1 LKIDIAG
8 DSGSRVWGTGRSRP
22 QWAQREALGLGAIAA
37 GLTAAAALSAVVLRW
52 FHLGKQSLWF
62 DEGYT
67 EFASSLSPTDIVRW
81 ARDSD
86 FAPPLFLFLQHYW
99 GALFGNSEYALRAL
113 SAFFGTLSL
122 PVFYL
127 LAKKVLKDNMAV
139 ALAMWL
145 FAFSMMQ
152 VWYSQEARSYALL
165 SFLALVGLYALVLFL
180 ERRSVALFAS
190 IVLSVAASLYTHN
203 MMSFYLLALNVTW
216 LIYPSERAWMQRV
229 RELLLADT
237 LAVVLYLP
245 WVPTLLTQVGHFS
258 QVSTWPPK
266 PTVSHLWAS
275 LRVIAGFNLDYL
287 QDLAVR
293 FLPLSAHTAWVCVV
307 GGVSLLCAALMAGG
321 LWRVSRLDRSAH
333 VSLLLYCLLPI
344 LVVFVYSRIATSV
357 FIERVFINSSAVV
370 PIVFAYPLTVQKGP
384 KGRIFYGVLGIV
396 LGATTALSGF
406 GYLRYEQKEDWRG
419 ATSSLHRIPEKNR
432 MILFISKTSEILFD
446 YYARRS
452 PAMAPS
458 VEKAGFPV
466 SFYER
471 FPPPPRKI
479 IDARDINRLKL
490 AVESTKYS
498 EIDLVLSH
506 ETGHDPNGLVFDYLN
521 RVFVLQEEQRF
532 NGIRIIR
539 FLAPPH

>member
-1 LKIDIAG
+1 LKTDTAG
-8 DSGSRVWGTGRSRP
+8 DSRVWGTGR
-22 QWAQREALGLGAIAA
+22 AALAPGVIAA
-37 GLTAAAALSAVVLRW
+37 GLTAAAVLSAVVLRW

-67 EFASSLSPTDIVRW
+67 EFTASLSPADIVRW
-81 ARDSD
+81 AQDSD
-86 FAPPLFLFLQHYW
+86 FAPLHFFLQHYW

-152 VWYSQEARSYALL
+152 LWYSREARYYALL
-165 SFLALVGLYALVLFL
+165 SFLALLGLYALVLFL
-180 ERRSVALFAS
+180 ERRSVALFAT

-203 MMSFYLLALNVTW
+203 MMFFYLLALNVTW

-229 RELLLADT
+229 REVLLADT

-245 WVPTLLTQVGHFS
+245 WVPSLLTQVGHFVKGS
-258 QVSTWPPK
+258 WPPK
-266 PTVSHLWAS
+266 PTVSHLLAS

-287 QDLAVR
+287 QALAVR
-293 FLPLSAHTAWVCVV
+293 FLPLSSHTAWVCVV

-321 LWRVSRLDRSAH
+321 LWRVSKLDRSAN
-333 VSLLLYCLLPI
+333 VSLLLYCLVPI
-344 LVVFVYSRIATSV
+344 LMVFVYSRIATPV
-357 FIERVFINSSAVV
+357 FIDRVFINSSAVV
-370 PIVFAYPLTVQKGP
+370 PIVLAYPLSVQKGP
-384 KGRIFYGVLGIV
+384 KGRIFYGLLGIV

-406 GYLRYEQKEDWRG
+406 GYLRYEEKEDWRG
-419 ATSSLHRIPEKNR
+419 ATSSLLRIPEKNR
-432 MILFISKTSEILFD
+432 LILFISSTSEILFD

-452 PAMAPS
+452 PAMPPT
-458 VEKAGFPV
+458 VEKIGFPV

-479 IDARDINRLKL
+479 TDANDINRLKL
-490 AVESTKYS
+490 AVESKKYS
-498 EIDLVLSH
+498 EIDLLLSH
-506 ETGHDPNGLVFDYLN
+506 EQNHDPNGLVFDYLN
-521 RVFVLQEEQRF
+521 RVFIRQEEQRF